1 MIGHTAR
8 VATALV
14 VALIIVGCGSAP
26 QTSDSTANV
35 QPVGSTQTE
44 SLPPPGYGTLRQD
57 DFTVALQ
64 SGRVQLKATPL
75 AEAVIRLAAPDTYQR
90 LHRTVETRSQQIRDL
105 ATRNGLR
112 QDPLVFQVSFFTYE
126 VQAAY
131 EPTNLVILNRGIL
144 FRPVGI
150 IPITP
155 EWGREQ
161 LKQQEIQTALY
172 LFDSA
177 IDLNV
182 VIQLEYGGVT
192 SFDWASVIPRLEA
205 ERGRVISRAR
215 G

>member
-1 MIGHTAR
+1 MIVHTAR
-8 VATALV
+8 VATTLIVAMLV
-14 VALIIVGCGSAP
+14 VGCGSAP
-26 QTSDSTANV
+26 QTDDGTANV
-35 QPVGSTQTE
+35 QPVGSTNTE

-64 SGRVQLKATPL
+64 SGPVQLKATPL

-90 LHRTVETRSQQIRDL
+90 LHRLAETRSTQIRDM
-105 ATRNGLR
+105 AQRNGLR

-131 EPTNLVILNRGIL
+131 EPTNLVILSRGIL

-161 LKQQEIQTALY
+161 LKQQELQRALY
-172 LFDSA
+172 LFDPA
-177 IDLNV
+177 IDLDV
-182 VIQLEYGGVT
+182 TFQVEYGGVT
-192 SFDWASVIPRLEA
+192 SFDWAAVIPRLES